1 MLRHVRTLGVRPGL
15 PASPAAALVFLG
27 DLFGLLLFI
36 TWGLY
41 AHNLRAWEVPVHT
54 AETLAPFLIA
64 WLAIAPLI
72 GLYRSQTLR
81 SYGQTLTILLPGWA
95 VIAFVGALIRG
106 TQLFPGG
113 AGPVFVVVNVI
124 FGLVVLA
131 PWRILAVAA
140 VRHTSSAAGG

>member
-1 MLRHVRTLGVRPGL
+1 MLRHVRTLGIRPGL
-15 PASPAAALVFLG
+15 PASPAAALVLLG

-41 AHNLRAWEVPVHT
+41 AHNLRAWEVPAHT

-64 WLAIAPLI
+64 WLALAPLI

-81 SYGQTLTILLPGWA
+81 SYGQTLTILVPGWA
-95 VIAFVGALIRG
+95 GIALVGALIRG
-106 TQLFPGG
+106 TPLFSGG

-124 FGLVVLA
+124 FGLLVLA
-131 PWRILAVAA
+131 PWRVLAVAV
-140 VRHTSSAAGG
+140 VRFRNPTTGR